1 MRYLIF
7 VFSCFFSIAVN
18 IAFAEPVIVLNY
30 GARDNNPGEDIASS
44 HPFRMDPDYSE
55 MHEVATDE
63 TLSHIINDYYG
74 GSAMNMRFVEMAIV
88 QINRHAFVRGNP
100 NFLYAKKTIHLPSLN
115 QIKALVTGTK
125 PENKQSQGGSG
136 RTNEIYFF
144 GG

>member
-7 VFSCFFSIAVN
+7 VILCFFSVAVN
-18 IAFAEPVIVLNY
+18 IAFAEPVVVLNY
-30 GARDNNPGEDIASS
+30 AARDNNPGEDIASS

-55 MHEVATDE
+55 MHEVANDE

-100 NFLYAKKTIHLPSLN
+100 NFSMQRKPS
-115 QIKALVTGTK
+115 
-125 PENKQSQGGSG
+125 
-136 RTNEIYFF
+136 IYRL
-144 GG
+144 